1 MLSRGGDHGNEFPN
15 GSCKGQAVKERS
27 RGRSYCGWVSS
38 VHKRVYIM
46 PGAFLPR
53 VNFTDVRLRNAI
65 LTGAYLKGVV
75 LRGADWRD
83 ANLYRADLS
92 SANLLYADLRGA
104 DLTGVIA
111 NSRTRCPNGINWGTS
126 GNDCPF

>member
-65 LTGAYLKGVV
+65 LTGAYLEGCGPEGCGLEGCEPVSC
-75 LRGADWRD
+75 G
-83 ANLYRADLS
+83 
-92 SANLLYADLRGA
+92 
-104 DLTGVIA
+104 
-111 NSRTRCPNGINWGTS
+111 PE
-126 GNDCPF
+126 